1 MLKLFKFLRLLDW
14 FLLAVILGLV
24 FLSVYLDL
32 RIPDF
37 MADITTYLQQP
48 NSSINDIWI
57 AGAKMLG
64 CALGSAAVSVV
75 MGALSSYISSN
86 LSKTLRKELYKK
98 VERMSL
104 RDIERFSTASL
115 ITRTTNDVSQI
126 QNIFSMGLSILLKAP
141 VLAVWAVLKIVNKGT
156 MGWVTA
162 TGAAVGIMV
171 VAVSLAIAYALPKF
185 RIVQKQVDDVNLIAR
200 EDINGLRVIKAFNA
214 ESKRSKEFE
223 KVNVKLTKTTT
234 ATGLV
239 MAIMSPLMTGIM
251 SGLSLAIYWI
261 GAYAIEAASSPLDKI
276 NIFSNMIVFSSYA
289 MQVVMA
295 FMLLILIFMIMPR
308 AVVSG
313 RRISEVI
320 FAPISIVEGKE
331 DGNDSI
337 KGEVEFKDV
346 SFSYSDEKNQEKIL
360 DGISFKVE
368 RGQTLAII
376 GATGS
381 GKSSLVNLAVRYYD
395 VTNGEVLVDGLNV
408 MDYKFSA
415 LYNRIAIVP
424 QKAVMFSG
432 SIESNVLYGSSLG
445 GTPEDLE
452 KAIKVSQA
460 EEFVS
465 KKEGGVQATI
475 EQGGKNVSGG
485 QKQRLAIARALAR
498 NPEIAI
504 FDDSFSALDY
514 KTDLT
519 LRSELSKNYP
529 DLTKIIVAQRIGT
542 IMNADEIIVLNE
554 GKIVGKGRHE
564 DLLKTCPIYKEI
576 ALSQLSEE
584 ELANA

>member
-24 FLSVYLDL
+24 FVSVYLDL

-104 RDIERFSTASL
+104 RDIEHFSTASL

-185 RIVQKQVDDVNLIAR
+185 RIVQKQIDDVNLIAR

-261 GAYAIEAASSPLDKI
+261 GAYAIEAASSPADKI
-276 NIFSNMIVFSSYA
+276 TLFSNMIVFSSYA

-395 VTNGEVLVDGLNV
+395 VTKGEVLVDGLNV
-408 MDYKFSA
+408 RDYKFPA

-519 LRSELSKNYP
+519 LRSELSKSYP